1 MPSRKHLVFD
11 QLSTFER
18 RGVDA
23 SPSPLSEGIFRAQVP
38 GGWLI
43 LLKGDQPTLF
53 YYPNRGHTWD
63 GGSLERGGSPLKG
76 TFS

>member
-1 MPSRKHLVFD
+1 MTSRNPLVFE

-18 RGVDA
+18 RGPDA

-43 LLKGDQPTLF
+43 LLKADQPTLF
-53 YYPNRGHTWD
+53 FYPEANHRWD
-63 GGSLERGGSPLKG
+63 GGSMN
-76 TFS
+76 

>member
-1 MPSRKHLVFD
+1 MTSRNPLVFE

-18 RGVDA
+18 RGPDA

-43 LLKGDQPTLF
+43 LLKADQPTLF
-53 YYPNRGHTWD
+53 FYPDPNRRWD
-63 GGSLERGGSPLKG
+63 GGSMN
-76 TFS
+76 

>member
-1 MPSRKHLVFD
+1 MASGKPLVFE

-18 RGVDA
+18 RGPNA

-43 LLKGDQPTLF
+43 LLKADQPTLF
-53 YYPNRGHTWD
+53 FYPDPNRRWD
-63 GGSLERGGSPLKG
+63 GGSMD
-76 TFS
+76 